1 MTFPA
6 HEAMGLLY
14 RATHREIEPRGEGKW
29 QRQGREADLAAR
41 RQLVV
46 FKVGTEEFAVDI
58 MLTKEVVLM
67 REITPVPETEAY
79 VEGVMNLRGSLVPVL
94 DFRKRLRAL
103 RTTLQTD
110 HRIIVANLDGRTAGL
125 IVDGASEVIR
135 ISDDMIEPVPH
146 LISEIGAD
154 YVEGVIN
161 VNDRFI
167 TLIDLRKALTGEVA
181 GELDEVI
188 RVLSRQRSPV
198 TPAKAV
204 LV

>member
-1 MTFPA
+1 M
-6 HEAMGLLY
+6 
-14 RATHREIEPRGEGKW
+14 
-29 QRQGREADLAAR
+29 AAR

-94 DFRKRLRAL
+94 DFRKRLRAF
-103 RTTLQTD
+103 RTTAHPD
-110 HRIIVANLDGRTAGL
+110 HRIILANLDGRTVGL

-135 ISDDMIEPVPH
+135 VSDDMIEPVPH
-146 LISEIGAD
+146 LISEIGAG
-154 YVEGVIN
+154 YVEGVVN

-167 TLIDLRKALTGEVA
+167 TLIDLRKALTGEIV

-188 RVLSRQRSPV
+188 RVLSRQREPV

-204 LV
+204 

>member
-1 MTFPA
+1 M
-6 HEAMGLLY
+6 
-14 RATHREIEPRGEGKW
+14 
-29 QRQGREADLAAR
+29 AAR

-94 DFRKRLRAL
+94 DFRKRLRAF
-103 RTTLQTD
+103 RTTEHSD
-110 HRIIVANLDGRTAGL
+110 HRIIIANLDGRTAGL

-135 ISDDMIEPVPH
+135 VSEDMIEPVPH
-146 LISEIGAD
+146 LISEMGAG
-154 YVEGVIN
+154 YVEGVVH

-167 TLIDLRKALTGEVA
+167 TLIDLRKALTGEIV
-181 GELDEVI
+181 GELDEVL
-188 RVLSRQRSPV
+188 RVLSAQREPV
-198 TPAKAV
+198 TPAQAV
-204 LV
+204 

>member
-1 MTFPA
+1 M
-6 HEAMGLLY
+6 
-14 RATHREIEPRGEGKW
+14 
-29 QRQGREADLAAR
+29 AAR

-94 DFRKRLRAL
+94 DFRKRLRAF
-103 RTTLQTD
+103 RTTADTD
-110 HRIIVANLDGRTAGL
+110 HRIIIANLDGRIAGL

-135 ISDDMIEPVPH
+135 VSEDMIEPVPH
-146 LISEIGAD
+146 LIAEMGAG
-154 YVEGVIN
+154 YVEGVVK

-167 TLIDLRKALTGEVA
+167 TLIDLRKALTGEVV

-188 RVLSRQRSPV
+188 RVLSAQRETF
-198 TPAKAV
+198 TPAQAV
-204 LV
+204 

>member
-1 MTFPA
+1 MA
-6 HEAMGLLY
+6 V
-14 RATHREIEPRGEGKW
+14 
-29 QRQGREADLAAR
+29 R

-94 DFRKRLRAL
+94 DFRKRLRAF
-103 RTTLQTD
+103 RTSTHAD
-110 HRIIVANLDGRTAGL
+110 HRIIIANLDGRVAGL

-135 ISDDMIEPVPH
+135 VSADMIEPVPH
-146 LISEIGAD
+146 LISEIGAG
-154 YVEGVIN
+154 YVEGV
-161 VNDRFI
+161 VNFKGRFI
-167 TLIDLRKALTGEVA
+167 TLIDLRKALTGEVV

-188 RVLSRQRSPV
+188 KVLARQRAPLA
-198 TPAKAV
+198 PAQAV
-204 LV
+204 

>member
-1 MTFPA
+1 M
-6 HEAMGLLY
+6 
-14 RATHREIEPRGEGKW
+14 
-29 QRQGREADLAAR
+29 AAR

-94 DFRKRLRAL
+94 DFRKRLRAF
-103 RTTLQTD
+103 RAIADTD
-110 HRIIVANLDGRTAGL
+110 HRIIIANLDGRIAGL

-135 ISDDMIEPVPH
+135 VSDDMIEPVPH
-146 LISEIGAD
+146 LIAEMGAG
-154 YVEGVIN
+154 YVEGVVN

-167 TLIDLRKALTGEVA
+167 TLIDLRKALTGEIV

-188 RVLSRQRSPV
+188 KVLSAQREPF
-198 TPAKAV
+198 TPAQAV
-204 LV
+204 